1 MVDKWPK
8 FLKSTPG
15 FPREL
20 KMGIFAASEKGE
32 IFGGSKLG
40 QFWQGEGGTLEPE
53 AGNTLI
59 YWQICLPCK
68 FWWLDQYWQWWEKI
82 WTVKIWNKACM
93 LENQSKMFPPAFACW
108 QMWKVLTNESTTLQR
123 ESPSQIW
130 QFAIAVTAGILLLLQ
145 YILSQL
151 KAIFGHWFCPH
162 RRILHWVK
170 LFSVVHFDVTAPSK
184 CLPRG
189 FSPNRL
195 SSSQCSS

>member
-1 MVDKWPK
+1 MYQWITLAFLSRSEKRTLWRILRVNDIFGWHREGCLNNGAKFQTPKVEKCNSAAMVDKWPK

-82 WTVKIWNKACM
+82 WTVKIWNKACL
-93 LENQSKMFPPAFACW
+93 LENQSKMFPQFLPAGKCGKVW
-108 QMWKVLTNESTTLQR
+108 QMSRQR
-123 ESPSQIW
+123 CNVS
-130 QFAIAVTAGILLLLQ
+130 
-145 YILSQL
+145 
-151 KAIFGHWFCPH
+151 H
-162 RRILHWVK
+162 RVR
-170 LFSVVHFDVTAPSK
+170 FDN
-184 CLPRG
+184 LP
-189 FSPNRL
+189 
-195 SSSQCSS
+195 